1 MGFRFH
7 LKWILGPLLD
17 FNKGH
22 GAMWNLQR
30 LLYANGGVGLR
41 VDIGKSPIV
50 GIQVKDT
57 TAWIQV
63 TAAEVVIY
71 SAVT

>member
-1 MGFRFH
+1 
-7 LKWILGPLLD
+7 
-17 FNKGH
+17 
-22 GAMWNLQR
+22 MWNLQR

-57 TAWIQV
+57 TAWIRV